1 MQEEK
6 KEIPTPAVLLTMV
19 AQMNFNA
26 YEKERALQCEESG
39 SQIARLQ
46 GYLAGVRCYKQLM
59 RDNGYTFDIKFD
71 GTTERALPFFNADGC
86 ELDLHELRVTV
97 SCVDELTESSGFAG
111 LKKLWGEAVDR
122 QKDWLFYK
130 SEKGRDLHFV
140 KGWLEGMTVIDKTI
154 ERLRSELARE
164 EKEAS
169 ESLPF
174 EGDDIG
180 QTD

>member
-26 YEKERALQCEESG
+26 YEKESALQYEESG

-46 GYLAGVRCYKQLM
+46 GYLAGVRRYKQLM

-71 GTTERALPFFNADGC
+71 GTTERALPFFN
-86 ELDLHELRVTV
+86 LHELRVTV
-97 SCVDELTESSGFAG
+97 SCVDELTESSGLAG

-122 QKDWLFYK
+122 QKDWLFYE